1 MDERTHP
8 TQPDRRHWLARAS
21 AAVGWA
27 WCGAGLAPSA
37 QAARSSTTPLLAR
50 EWTPGDDPRDWLVSE
65 KLDGVRALWDG
76 HQLRFRSGRLVQA
89 PAEFL
94 ARLPAEPMDGELWLG
109 RGRFDELSGVVRRR
123 GADAAN
129 WRAVQYHVFELPAGA
144 GSFAQRAQR
153 LQAMAQRQGWPQLQA
168 APQRRVANAAQLQ
181 ALLDQVVAQGGEG
194 LMLHRADAGCVTGR
208 SEVLRKFK
216 PLQDAEGV
224 VVAHQPG
231 QGQFSGLL
239 GALQVRSDDGRVFD
253 VGTGF
258 SQATRAH
265 PPAVGQRIT
274 YTHRGLTSQ
283 GLPRFASYL
292 RQAPEL

>member
-94 ARLPAEPMDGELWLG
+94 ACLPAEPLDGELWLG

-153 LQAMAQRQGWPQLQA
+153 LQAAQRMARHLGHPPGKLGSGQGHQGLR
-168 APQRRVANAAQLQ
+168 QRR
-181 ALLDQVVAQGGEG
+181 
-194 LMLHRADAGCVTGR
+194 RRGR
-208 SEVLRKFK
+208 R
-216 PLQDAEGV
+216 
-224 VVAHQPG
+224 
-231 QGQFSGLL
+231 
-239 GALQVRSDDGRVFD
+239 R
-253 VGTGF
+253 
-258 SQATRAH
+258 
-265 PPAVGQRIT
+265 
-274 YTHRGLTSQ
+274 THRIRVTEPSNQ
-283 GLPRFASYL
+283 PRARASPRRARGPGYPA
-292 RQAPEL
+292 RRSRRNSTTRSRAR